1 MCKKIEGS
9 CQTPLDINLVE
20 YICEEGFDVG
30 EDLNWQENLLSFQ
43 FGYQIKVTL
52 LKYGND
58 MTGDC

>member
-9 CQTPLDINLVE
+9 CQAPLDINLVE

-30 EDLNWQENLLSFQ
+30 EDLNWHENSLARQ

-58 MTGDC
+58 KSTDF